1 VGLWLLLV
9 FVGVPILEI
18 VLFIKVGGAIGAL
31 PTVLLIIASAVIG
44 VAVVRRQ
51 GVSALDRLQRS
62 LETGADPTGPIV
74 HGALILIAGI
84 LLLVPG
90 FFTDALGVLLLIP
103 AVRERLIRRGA
114 ARFTVR
120 ATGFAR
126 RTPPQPPETID
137 VDYEVVDE
145 GLDRRGNSGWTRPH

>member
-51 GVSALDRLQRS
+51 GMSTLDRLQRS
-62 LETGADPTGPIV
+62 LESGGDPTGPIA

-90 FFTDALGVLLLIP
+90 FFTDAMGVLLLIP

-114 ARFTVR
+114 ARVTVR

-126 RTPPQPPETID
+126 RTPSRPPETID
-137 VDYEVVDE
+137 VDYQVVDD
-145 GLDRRGNSGWTRPH
+145 GSDRRGNSGWTRPH